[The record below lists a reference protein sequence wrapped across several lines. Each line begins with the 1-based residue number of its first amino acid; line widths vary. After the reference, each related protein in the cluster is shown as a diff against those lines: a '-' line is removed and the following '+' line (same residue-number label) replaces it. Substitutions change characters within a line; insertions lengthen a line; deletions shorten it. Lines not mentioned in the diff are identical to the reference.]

1 MEQSVFNTANKHFMK
16 TKHFMQRAVIA
27 TVIAGGLTA
36 IVSSF
41 KAEKPASKADD
52 LSGSINISGAFALY
66 PITVKWA
73 DEFKKLHPNVKFNI
87 SAGGAG
93 KGITDALSGLVDI
106 GLASRDIDPEEV
118 KKGAYT
124 IYVTKDAVV
133 PTFNTGNP
141 NAAGILAKGLKK
153 EQFFDIFVSGNVKNW
168 NQVGGKVSVPIH
180 VYNRSDAAGAG
191 ETWAK
196 YLGKKQED
204 LLGVG
209 VFGDPGLAQAVK
221 KDVTAIGYNNI
232 AYLYDLKTR
241 KPVEGVHALPI
252 DVNGNG
258 KIDGD
263 ENFYGS
269 IDKLTKAIADGKYPS
284 PPARNLGFLFKGK
297 PAKKELIAFVK
308 YVLTDGQKFVD
319 ENGYIALSKSKLK
332 EEIKKVD

>member
-1 MEQSVFNTANKHFMK
+1 MK
-16 TKHFMQRAVIA
+16 KTLKRRAF
-27 TVIAGGLTA
+27 IAGIAA
-36 IVSSF
+36 ISIIIGASSF
-41 KAEKPASKADD
+41 VKPTATKPAADD
-52 LSGSINISGAFALY
+52 LEGTISISGAFALY

-73 DEFKKLHPNVKFNI
+73 QEFKKLHPKVVFNI

-106 GLASRDIDPEEV
+106 GLASRDIDPAEV

-141 NAAGILAKGLKK
+141 DAAELLAKGVKK
-153 EQFFDIFVSGNVKNW
+153 DQFLNVFVTGNIKNW
-168 NQVGGKVSVPIH
+168 KQLAGKVSVPIH
-180 VYNRSDAAGAG
+180 IYTRSDAAGAG

-196 YLGKKQED
+196 YFGKKQED

-209 VFGDPGLAQAVK
+209 VYGDPGLATAVK
-221 KDVTAIGYNNI
+221 RDPTAIGYNNI

-241 KPVEGVHALPI
+241 KQVAGVHALPI

-258 KIDGD
+258 KIDQD
-263 ENFYGS
+263 ENFYGT
-269 IDKLTKAIADGKYPS
+269 IDELTDAIAAGKYPS

-297 PAKKELIAFVK
+297 PKKKELVEFVK
-308 YVLTDGQKFVD
+308 YVLTTGQKFVD
-319 ENGYIALSKSKLK
+319 ENGYIALSGAKLQG
-332 EEIKKVD
+332 ELKKVE

>member
-1 MEQSVFNTANKHFMK
+1 MK
-16 TKHFMQRAVIA
+16 KFLFRQQTILSVIA
-27 TVIAGGLTA
+27 IAG
-36 IVSSF
+36 IVIILSSF
-41 KAEKPASKADD
+41 KKNEAKPAADD
-52 LSGSINISGAFALY
+52 LKGTINISGAFALY

-73 DEFKKLHPNVKFNI
+73 EEFKKAHPNVVFNI

-106 GLASRDIDPEEV
+106 GLASRDINPAEI

-141 NAAGILAKGLKK
+141 NAAVLLTKGVKRD
-153 EQFFDIFVSGNVKNW
+153 QFLNVFVTGTIKNW
-168 NQVGGKVSVPIH
+168 NQLGGKVSVPIH
-180 VYNRSDAAGAG
+180 IYTRSDAAGAA

-196 YLGKKQED
+196 YFDKKQED

-209 VFGDPGLAQAVK
+209 VYGDPGLAQAVK
-221 KDVTAIGYNNI
+221 KDVTAIGFNNL

-241 KPVEGVHALPI
+241 KQVAGVHALPI

-258 KIDGD
+258 KIDAD
-263 ENFYGS
+263 ENFYDTIDHLTEAIGS
-269 IDKLTKAIADGKYPS
+269 GKYPS

-297 PAKKELIAFVK
+297 PARPELVAFVK

-319 ENGYIALSKSKLK
+319 ENGYIPLSRQKIA
-332 EEIKKVD
+332 EELKKVN

>member
-1 MEQSVFNTANKHFMK
+1 MRKTIFNQPKVI
-16 TKHFMQRAVIA
+16 AVIA
-27 TVIAGGLTA
+27 ALTLLTVT
-36 IVSSF
+36 SSF
-41 KAEKPASKADD
+41 IKPNDAKPPIDD
-52 LSGSINISGAFALY
+52 IEGTISISGAFALY

-106 GLASRDIDPEEV
+106 GLASRDIDPSEV

-124 IYVTKDAVV
+124 VYVTKDAVV

-141 NAAGILAKGLKK
+141 NAAALLAKGVKRA
-153 EQFFDIFVSGNVKNW
+153 QFLEVFVNGSIKNW
-168 NQVGGKVSVPIH
+168 NQLGGKVSVPIH
-180 VYNRSDAAGAG
+180 IYTRSDAAGAG

-196 YLGKKQED
+196 YFGKKQED

-209 VFGDPGLAQAVK
+209 VYGDPGLALAVK
-221 KDVTAIGYNNI
+221 KDVTGLGYNNL

-241 KPVEGVHALPI
+241 KQVAGVRALPI

-258 KIDGD
+258 KIDAD
-263 ENFYGS
+263 ENFYGT
-269 IDKLTKAIADGKYPS
+269 IDDLTAAIAAGKYPS

-297 PAKKELIAFVK
+297 PKKKELIEFVK
-308 YVLTDGQKFVD
+308 YVLTTGQKFVD
-319 ENGYIALSKSKLK
+319 ENGYIALSNTKLQ
-332 EEIKKVD
+332 EELKKVD

>member
-1 MEQSVFNTANKHFMK
+1 MHK
-16 TKHFMQRAVIA
+16 TLIIA
-27 TVIAGGLTA
+27 ITA
-36 IVSSF
+36 ISVLIAASSF
-41 KAEKPASKADD
+41 IKRSDAKLPADD
-52 LSGSINISGAFALY
+52 LEGTISISGAFALY

-106 GLASRDIDPEEV
+106 GLASRDIDPSEV

-124 IYVTKDAVV
+124 VYVTKDAVV

-141 NAAGILAKGLKK
+141 NAAALLAKGVKRS
-153 EQFFDIFVSGNVKNW
+153 QFLDIFVNGTIKNW
-168 NQVGGKVSVPIH
+168 SQVAGKVSVPIH
-180 VYNRSDAAGAG
+180 VYTRSDAAGAG

-196 YLGKKQED
+196 YFGKKQED

-221 KDVTAIGYNNI
+221 KDPTAIGYNNL

-241 KPVEGVHALPI
+241 KQVTGVHALPI

-258 KIDGD
+258 KIDAD
-263 ENFYGS
+263 ENFYS
-269 IDKLTKAIADGKYPS
+269 TIDELTAAIAEGKYPS

-297 PAKKELIAFVK
+297 PKKKEIIEFVK
-308 YVLTDGQKFVD
+308 YALTTGQKFVD
-319 ENGYIALSKSKLK
+319 ETGYIALSKTKIQ
-332 EEIKKVD
+332 EELKKVE

>member
-1 MEQSVFNTANKHFMK
+1 MKNIFFKQTTLIAAIAAISVITLA
-16 TKHFMQRAVIA
+16 
-27 TVIAGGLTA
+27 
-36 IVSSF
+36 SSF
-41 KAEKPASKADD
+41 IKKAPVKTAGDD
-52 LSGSINISGAFALY
+52 LEGTISISGAFALY

-73 DEFKKLHPNVKFNI
+73 DEFKKLHPKVVFNI

-106 GLASRDIDPEEV
+106 GLASRDIDPSEV

-141 NAAGILAKGLKK
+141 NTAALLAKGVKRS
-153 EQFFDIFVSGNVKNW
+153 QFLDIFVTGNIKNW
-168 NQVGGKVSVPIH
+168 SQVAGKTEVPIH
-180 VYNRSDAAGAG
+180 VYTRSDAAGAG

-196 YLGKKQED
+196 YFGKKQED

-209 VFGDPGLAQAVK
+209 VYGDPGLAQAVK
-221 KDVTAIGYNNI
+221 KDPAAIGYNNL

-241 KPVEGVHALPI
+241 KQVAGVHALPI

-258 KIDGD
+258 KIDAD
-263 ENFYGS
+263 ENFYS
-269 IDKLTKAIADGKYPS
+269 TIDELTAAIAEGKYPS

-297 PAKKELIAFVK
+297 PKKKELIEFVK
-308 YVLTDGQKFVD
+308 YVLTTGQKFVN
-319 ENGYIALSKSKLK
+319 ENGYIPLSKTKLQ
-332 EEIKKVD
+332 EELKKVE

>member
-1 MEQSVFNTANKHFMK
+1 MKKIFSDRRVIQSAL
-16 TKHFMQRAVIA
+16 A
-27 TVIAGGLTA
+27 IAG
-36 IVSSF
+36 IVIILSSF
-41 KAEKPASKADD
+41 KKTEPKPIADD
-52 LSGSINISGAFALY
+52 LKGTINISGAFALY

-73 DEFKKLHPNVKFNI
+73 QEFKKAHPNVVFNI

-106 GLASRDIDPEEV
+106 GLASRDINPAEV

-141 NAAGILAKGLKK
+141 NATTILAKGVKRD
-153 EQFFDIFVSGNVKNW
+153 QFLNVFVTGSIKNW
-168 NQVGGKVSVPIH
+168 NQLGGNVSVPIH
-180 VYNRSDAAGAG
+180 IYTRSDAAGAA

-196 YLGKKQED
+196 YFNKKQED

-209 VFGDPGLAQAVK
+209 VYGDPGLAQAVK
-221 KDVTAIGYNNI
+221 KDVTGIGFNNL

-241 KPVEGVHALPI
+241 KQVAGVHALPI

-258 KIDGD
+258 KIDAD
-263 ENFYGS
+263 ENFYDT
-269 IDKLTKAIADGKYPS
+269 IDHLTEAIATGKYPS

-297 PAKKELIAFVK
+297 PARPELVAFVK

-319 ENGYIALSKSKLK
+319 ENGYIQLSKQKIA
-332 EEIKKVD
+332 EELKKVN

>member
-1 MEQSVFNTANKHFMK
+1 MKRTFKSTLFLLPALIGTAVLL
-16 TKHFMQRAVIA
+16 A
-27 TVIAGGLTA
+27 
-36 IVSSF
+36 SF
-41 KAEKPASKADD
+41 KKDAPKPVADD
-52 LSGSINISGAFALY
+52 LKGTINISGAFALY

-73 DEFKKLHPNVKFNI
+73 EEFKKQHPNVVFNI

-106 GLASRDIDPEEV
+106 GLASRDINPEEV

-141 NAAGILAKGLKK
+141 NASALLAKGVKRD
-153 EQFFDIFVSGNVKNW
+153 QFLNIFVSGSIKNW
-168 NQVGGKVSVPIH
+168 NQVAGKVSVPIH
-180 VYNRSDAAGAG
+180 IYTRSDAAGAA

-196 YLGKKQED
+196 YFNKKQED

-209 VFGDPGLAQAVK
+209 VYGDPGLAQAVK
-221 KDVTAIGYNNI
+221 KDVTAIGFNNL

-241 KPVEGVHALPI
+241 KQVAGVHALPI

-258 KIDGD
+258 KIDPD
-263 ENFYGS
+263 ENFYDTIDQLTDAIGS
-269 IDKLTKAIADGKYPS
+269 GKYPS

-297 PAKKELIAFVK
+297 PAKPELVAFVK
-308 YVLTDGQKFVD
+308 FVLTEGQKYVD
-319 ENGYIALSKSKLK
+319 QNGYIALSKQKIT
-332 EEIKKVD
+332 EELKKVN

>member
-1 MEQSVFNTANKHFMK
+1 MKKLFLKGQILTLSIAALSTA
-16 TKHFMQRAVIA
+16 I
-27 TVIAGGLTA
+27 

-41 KAEKPASKADD
+41 TRPHPSEKTSDD
-52 LSGSINISGAFALY
+52 LEGTISISGAFALY

-73 DEFKKLHPNVKFNI
+73 DEFKKLHPRVKFNI

-106 GLASRDIDPEEV
+106 GLASRDIDPAEV

-124 IYVTKDAVV
+124 IYVTKDAVI

-141 NAAGILAKGLKK
+141 NAAALLARGVKRD
-153 EQFFDIFVSGNVKNW
+153 QFLNIFVTGNIKNW
-168 NQVGGKVSVPIH
+168 NQLGGKIAVPIH
-180 VYNRSDAAGAG
+180 VYTRSDAAGAG

-196 YLGKKQED
+196 YFGKKQED

-209 VFGDPGLAQAVK
+209 VYGDPGLAQAVK
-221 KDVTAIGYNNI
+221 KDVAAIGYNNI

-241 KPVEGVHALPI
+241 KQVAGVHALPI

-258 KIDGD
+258 KIDAD
-263 ENFYGS
+263 ENFYNTV
-269 IDKLTKAIADGKYPS
+269 DDLTDAIAAGKYPS

-297 PAKKELIAFVK
+297 PRKKELIEFVK
-308 YVLTDGQKFVD
+308 FVLTTGQKDVD
-319 ENGYIALSKSKLK
+319 QNGYIALSKAKIQ
-332 EEIKKVD
+332 EELKKVE

>member
-1 MEQSVFNTANKHFMK
+1 MK
-16 TKHFMQRAVIA
+16 KILLRRQTILSAIA
-27 TVIAGGLTA
+27 IIG
-36 IVSSF
+36 IVTILSSF
-41 KAEKPASKADD
+41 KKKDATPAVDD
-52 LSGSINISGAFALY
+52 LKGTINISGAFALY

-73 DEFKKLHPNVKFNI
+73 QEFKKEHPNVVFNI

-106 GLASRDIDPEEV
+106 GLASRDINPAEV

-141 NAAGILAKGLKK
+141 NAPTLLAKGVKRD
-153 EQFFDIFVSGNVKNW
+153 QFLNIFVTGSIKNW
-168 NQVGGKVSVPIH
+168 NQVAGKVSVPIH
-180 VYNRSDAAGAG
+180 IYTRSDAAGAA

-196 YLGKKQED
+196 YFNKKQED

-209 VFGDPGLAQAVK
+209 VYGDPGLAQAVK
-221 KDVTAIGYNNI
+221 KDVTGIGYNNL

-241 KPVEGVHALPI
+241 KQVAGVHALPI

-258 KIDGD
+258 KVDADEDFYDTIDH
-263 ENFYGS
+263 
-269 IDKLTKAIADGKYPS
+269 LTDAIATGKYPS

-297 PAKKELIAFVK
+297 PTRPEVVAFVK
-308 YVLTDGQKFVD
+308 FVLNEGQKYVD
-319 ENGYIALSKSKLK
+319 ENGYITLSKQKIA
-332 EEIKKVD
+332 EELKKVN

>member
-1 MEQSVFNTANKHFMK
+1 MK
-16 TKHFMQRAVIA
+16 KIFFRRQTILATIA
-27 TVIAGGLTA
+27 TIGIITTL
-36 IVSSF
+36 SSF
-41 KAEKPASKADD
+41 KKTEPKPVADD
-52 LSGSINISGAFALY
+52 LKGTINISGAFALY

-73 DEFKKLHPNVKFNI
+73 QEFKKLHPNVVFNI

-106 GLASRDIDPEEV
+106 GLASRDISPEEI

-141 NAAGILAKGLKK
+141 NATLLEAKGVKRN
-153 EQFFDIFVSGNVKNW
+153 QFLDVFVSGKVTNW
-168 NQVGGKVSVPIH
+168 NQLGGKVSVPIH
-180 VYNRSDAAGAG
+180 IYTRSDAAGAA

-196 YLGKKQED
+196 YFGKKQED

-209 VFGDPGLAQAVK
+209 VYGDPGLAQAVK
-221 KDVTAIGYNNI
+221 KDVTGIGYNNL

-241 KPVEGVHALPI
+241 KQVAGVHALPI

-258 KIDGD
+258 KIDEN
-263 ENFYGS
+263 ENFYDT
-269 IDKLTKAIADGKYPS
+269 IDHLTDAIADGRYPS

-297 PAKKELIAFVK
+297 PNKPELVAFVK

-319 ENGYIALSKSKLK
+319 ENGYIVLSKQKLA
-332 EEIKKVD
+332 EELKKVN

>member
-1 MEQSVFNTANKHFMK
+1 MK
-16 TKHFMQRAVIA
+16 NIFFKKQTLIIGSLALGITVVASSFVKRAVP
-27 TVIAGGLTA
+27 TPPV
-36 IVSSF
+36 
-41 KAEKPASKADD
+41 DD
-52 LSGSINISGAFALY
+52 LEGTISISGAFALY

-106 GLASRDIDPEEV
+106 GLASRDIDPAEV

-141 NAAGILAKGLKK
+141 NAAALLAKGVKRD
-153 EQFFDIFVSGNVKNW
+153 QFLNVFVTGNIKNW
-168 NQVGGKVSVPIH
+168 NQLAGKVSVPIH

-196 YLGKKQED
+196 YFGKKQED

-209 VFGDPGLAQAVK
+209 VYGDPGLAQAVK
-221 KDVTAIGYNNI
+221 KDVTGIGYNNL

-241 KPVEGVHALPI
+241 KQVAGVHALPI

-258 KIDGD
+258 KIDAD
-263 ENFYGS
+263 ENFYET
-269 IDKLTKAIADGKYPS
+269 IDQLTDAIAAGKYPS

-297 PAKKELIAFVK
+297 PKKKELIEFVK
-308 YVLTDGQKFVD
+308 FVLTTGQKDVD
-319 ENGYIALSKSKLK
+319 ENGYIALSKAKIQ
-332 EEIKKVD
+332 EELKKVN